1 VPPLRPVGQDL
12 LAWDWTEGE
21 TGTDWHFPLSV
32 DGKFFSRQEMSL
44 LLRDLPFRNPNTFE
58 QSLQV
63 FQPLFVGREGV
74 CFPQAVL
81 VNVPCNAVQT
91 QFDNPVTGAH
101 STARLDALWRE
112 GKRIAWE
119 DFRNLSPAV
128 AEKKA
133 FRFVERSESVRLP

>member
-1 VPPLRPVGQDL
+1 MGQNL
-12 LAWDWTEGE
+12 FSWDWTDGE
-21 TGTDWHFPLSV
+21 SGTDWNFPLSV

-44 LLRDLPFRNPNTFE
+44 LVRDLPFRTPNTFE

-74 CFPQAVL
+74 CFAQAAL

-101 STARLDALWRE
+101 STAELNARWRE
-112 GKRIAWE
+112 GERIAWE
-119 DFRNLSPAV
+119 DFRELSPRE
-128 AEKKA
+128 AEVRKY
-133 FRFVERSESVRLP
+133 RFVDRE